1 MTLLIRNGHLLDPT
15 ANLDGTGWVHITD
28 GTISGAGPGKP
39 PAGITPDETIDAG
52 GLFVSPGFIDLH
64 VHLREPG
71 QESKETIES
80 GSRAAAAGGFTSI
93 VCMPNTAPPIDHASL
108 VKFIYLEANRVGL
121 VNVFP
126 TGTVS
131 KGREGK
137 ELADIGELVAAG
149 VVAITDDGSPVMDS
163 SLMRC
168 ALEYAKMFDIPV
180 MDHCEDLALNNAG
193 VMNESFYSTK
203 LGLRGAPSAA
213 EDVMIA
219 RNIIL
224 AEFTGGRVHIQH
236 LSTAGGVR
244 MIRDAKARGL
254 KVTCEVTP
262 HHLALTEAALCEYDT
277 NYKMNP
283 PLRGEEDRAA
293 LIEGL
298 ADGTIDAIATDHAP
312 HTITDKDVEFDF
324 APCGIIGLES
334 ALAVIYTTLV
344 QPGHLTALRMIEAL
358 TAAPARIIGK
368 EHKGVLKEGM
378 DADITIWDGTT
389 EYLLDKNQFKSKA
402 RNCPFHGWNV
412 NGRAMYTIVNGEIHF
427 KRQ

>member
-1 MTLLIRNGHLLDPT
+1 MTLLIRNGHLLDST
-15 ANLDGTGWVHITD
+15 GNLDGTGWVHIAD
-28 GTISGAGPGKP
+28 GTISGAGPGEP

-52 GLFVSPGFIDLH
+52 GLYVSPGFIDLH

-80 GSRAAAAGGFTSI
+80 GSRAAVAGGFTSI

-358 TAAPARIIGK
+358 TAVPARIIGK